1 MKTLDKI
8 DRFDLEQDIMNC
20 WQVVDDLK
28 TLSRRYLD
36 GAEMSE
42 DEVANVLIGI
52 ESLYQIKFEQL
63 FGTFEQC
70 IKSRQFDCDDRVKRI
85 SFLEREI
92 DLLKNRFEDHDTG
105 HLKTAVNV
113 LEERVKEENEW
124 VAHNYTV

>member
-28 TLSRRYLD
+28 TFSRRYLD

-70 IKSRQFDCDDRVKRI
+70 IKNRQFDCDDRVKRI

-92 DLLKNRFEDHDTG
+92 DLLKNRFKNEDTG

-113 LEERVKEENEW
+113 LEERLKEENSW